1 MKKLVLSVIALL
13 ALLAVVRAFPQS
25 PTPPVHGVE
34 LHPGLVEIGD
44 GASDLGISFGLVS
57 RADGQKGAWNVL
69 PLRMTLRSGGRSLSV
84 SLNGLSFLLR
94 GGVRVGRPL
103 LVASPVRGDVISVGG
118 KVTVDAAVDGEVWV
132 FGADAVLTPKADV
145 SGSVVVLGGEAVR
158 SPRAR
163 VAGTVTALP
172 ELRIPLLSG
181 LASQASVPL
190 LELGRE
196 ALLFVLLAFLL
207 FLLTYYMAG
216 RQQALVQSIP
226 SAWRPTL
233 LTVLVSLVAVPILA
247 LLLVVSVF
255 GIFLLPL
262 LALLL
267 AAAALDGFLA
277 VATRIGAAV
286 RAGTGTSSLFLFT
299 SGLLG
304 LFLFKLPAWAG
315 ILLALTRWEA
325 AGKIGAVC
333 RLVSLGATAAAVLYG
348 FGAALAAARRK
359 ASA

>member
-13 ALLAVVRAFPQS
+13 ALFAVFRAFPQS
-25 PTPPVHGVE
+25 PTPPVRGVE

-44 GASDLGISFGLVS
+44 GTSNLSVSFGLVS
-57 RADGQKGAWNVL
+57 RSDGEKGAWNVL
-69 PLRMTLRSGGRSLSV
+69 PLRLTLRSGGRSLSV

-94 GGVRVGRPL
+94 GAIRVGRPL
-103 LVASPVRGDVISVGG
+103 LVSTPVRGDVISVGG

-145 SGSVVVLGGEAVR
+145 SGSVVVLGGEVVR

-163 VAGTVTALP
+163 VAGAVTSLP
-172 ELRIPLLSG
+172 ELRIPLLGG

-196 ALLFVLLAFLL
+196 ALLFVLLALLL
-207 FLLTYYMAG
+207 FLLSYYLAG
-216 RQQALVQSIP
+216 HAQSLVQSIP

-233 LTVLVSLVAVPILA
+233 LTVLVSIVVVPVLVF
-247 LLLVVSVF
+247 LLVLSVF

-262 LALLL
+262 LALLV
-267 AAAALDGFLA
+267 AAAALDGLLA
-277 VATRIGAAV
+277 VAGRVGAAV
-286 RAGTGTSSLFLFT
+286 RAGTATGSLSLFT

-315 ILLALTRWEA
+315 ILLALTRSEV
-325 AGKIGAVC
+325 AGKIGVVC
-333 RLVSLGATAAAVLYG
+333 RLVSLGVTAAAMLYG
-348 FGAALAAARRK
+348 FGAALAAIRRK
-359 ASA
+359 AAA